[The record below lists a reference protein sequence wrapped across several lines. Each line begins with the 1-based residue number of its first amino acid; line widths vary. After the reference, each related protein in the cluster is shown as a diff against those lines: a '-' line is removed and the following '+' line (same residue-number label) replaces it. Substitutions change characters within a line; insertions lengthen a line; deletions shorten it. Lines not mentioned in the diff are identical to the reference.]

1 MHAHACR
8 RERPL
13 APAASGAEPALRGG
27 AICVLLAIAP
37 ALGLALC
44 GAAPAAAQESV
55 MIDGVRPEIHVG
67 LGWDAELGVGAR
79 VDIPIVPSGF
89 VDDAHDEFALSP
101 GADVFFDDGDGVGVA
116 ALLAAQWNFYLR
128 PEWSVFPELG
138 LALIFGDHDRGR
150 RNDDDDVR
158 LRPLFAVGGRYH
170 WSRRNA
176 LVLRVGWP
184 LGIQVGVTF

>member
-1 MHAHACR
+1 MSR
-8 RERPL
+8 
-13 APAASGAEPALRGG
+13 
-27 AICVLLAIAP
+27 LLAA
-37 ALGLALC
+37 ALGLALWS
-44 GAAPAAAQESV
+44 APSAAQESV
-55 MIDGVRPEIHVG
+55 MIDGVRPELHVG
-67 LGWDAELGVGAR
+67 LGWGAELGVGAR
-79 VDIPIVPSGF
+79 VDIPIVPRGF
-89 VDDAHDEFALSP
+89 VDDVHDEFALSP
-101 GADVFFDDGDGVGVA
+101 GADVFFDDGVGVA

-150 RNDDDDVR
+150 GNDDDDVR